1 MSKSKKRTPN
11 KSKKGSK
18 DIDFVLMIVI
28 TLVILLLYYWLFDIL
43 TMKIYTPYY
52 FVSTKTSIVYFMGVM
67 FYVSVILSFGFLIK
81 KKKFKKKKIVHVI
94 IFPLITLFLMITI
107 SGNVWVFNENSISF
121 NNLFQKNQIT
131 YSYADIEKAEMSI
144 SYKTIRFNHTFSIEY
159 ILYMDSGKKIKFDA
173 YESFR
178 EDDDKLIE
186 FDKTIANKRA
196 VVGEFLYIDSSSKE
210 FNDYYH
216 SLFVNTGDE
225 SLC

>member
-1 MSKSKKRTPN
+1 MV
-11 KSKKGSK
+11 
-18 DIDFVLMIVI
+18 II
-28 TLVILLLYYWLFDIL
+28 TLGILLLYYWLFGVF

-52 FVSTKTSIVYFMGVM
+52 FASTKTSIVYFFGVI
-67 FYVSVILSFGFLIK
+67 FYVSVIFSIGFLVK
-81 KKKFKKKKIVHVI
+81 KKKFNKKKIGYLF
-94 IFPLITLFLMITI
+94 IFPLVILFSMIII
-107 SGNVWVFNENSISF
+107 SGNVWVFDENLISYNTIFQKNENS
-121 NNLFQKNQIT
+121 

-216 SLFVNTGDE
+216 SLFVNTGDD